1 MRARLDASFT
11 CSDER
16 FDDVRRSSDGS
27 LCLAVS
33 YGVIPENP
41 DANLGIIPRVSR
53 RYEVEIPNS
62 PTWFSGFGRDL
73 GR

>member
-1 MRARLDASFT
+1 MRARLDAGFP
-11 CSDER
+11 CADEH

-33 YGVIPENP
+33 YGVIPGSP

-53 RYEVEIPNS
+53 RYKVEIPNS
-62 PTWFSGFGRDL
+62 PTWFSGFCRDL